1 MRVADTSALTAVPT
15 ETEVGTSGF
24 HVATKEPVKSKPD
37 IRAASWTDRTPL
49 PTAPLTMRAADA
61 SAATVVSTDAVTDIS
76 GSPLQVPPVATKEL
90 DKSEPDI
97 EHALVDDDPRSWS
110 EARKTAI
117 LFIIS
122 GASVIAGLC
131 ANIQN
136 PANAQIEQQLHAS
149 SGQISLSLSLF
160 ILVQGNFP
168 VLWSAVSEIKGRKL
182 VYLAS
187 VSFFTLGSAIVAI
200 SKSIGLLIGMRIL
213 QAIGSSAVLSIGAAT
228 LADIYEP
235 HQRGAKVGVYYCA
248 PLLGPS
254 LGPIIGGVLTQ
265 TFSWRAVFWF
275 LVIWGGVIFSAFLAR
290 FQDTFRRERS
300 LTYQNVLRRRTNG
313 GKRASEEPPKDVE
326 AQPPI
331 ATAGD
336 AKDITLSLVDV
347 NPFPPYVNILR
358 RKNNLV
364 ILMASGLLFAF
375 GFSITYT
382 CARTLALYYDYNALK
397 TGLVLLSFG
406 IGSML
411 GSILGGRWSD
421 RTLARLKAANGGVSF
436 PEMRLESTKIAMCG
450 LPPAVISYAW
460 ICQERV
466 HVAAMCV
473 MLFLAGFFS
482 IWIYSSTL
490 AYVVDSNTGNSSSA
504 VAANSSIRGASAFVA
519 AEVAVPLQDAIG
531 DGGLYTLWAGL
542 MLFAELVILLVL
554 YRGKQWRE
562 ASIEKEKRRSA
573 GVR

>member
-1 MRVADTSALTAVPT
+1 MHVADTSAMTA
-15 ETEVGTSGF
+15 VGTSDL
-24 HVATKEPVKSKPD
+24 HVATKEPVISKPD
-37 IRAASWTDRTPL
+37 LRAASWTDRTPL
-49 PTAPLTMRAADA
+49 PTTPFA
-61 SAATVVSTDAVTDIS
+61 SAVTDI
-76 GSPLQVPPVATKEL
+76 PTDAVLPVVTKEL
-90 DKSEPDI
+90 DKSKPDI
-97 EHALVDDDPRSWS
+97 EHALVEDDPRSWS
-110 EARKTAI
+110 DTRKTAI

-200 SKSIGLLIGMRIL
+200 SKSIGLSIGMRIL
-213 QAIGSSAVLSIGAAT
+213 QAIGYTSVGRAPVLSIGAAT

-265 TFSWRAVFWF
+265 AFSWRAVFWF
-275 LVIWGGVIFSAFLAR
+275 LVIWGGVIFSAFLAL
-290 FQDTFRRERS
+290 FKDTFRRERS
-300 LTYQNVLRRRTNG
+300 LTYQNL
-313 GKRASEEPPKDVE
+313 KSPPKDIE
-326 AQPPI
+326 AQTPI
-331 ATAGD
+331 ATAVD
-336 AKDITLSLVDV
+336 CERQSLCLLLDSIFSVA
-347 NPFPPYVNILR
+347 
-358 RKNNLV
+358 KNNLV
-364 ILMASGLLFAF
+364 ILMPSGLLFAF

-382 CARTLALYYDYNALK
+382 CARTLALYLR
-397 TGLVLLSFG
+397 LRC
-406 IGSML
+406 IE
-411 GSILGGRWSD
+411 D
-421 RTLARLKAANGGVSF
+421 RAGPLQRLKAANGGVSF
-436 PEMRLESTKIAMCG
+436 PEMRLESTKIAMWG
-450 LPPAVISYAW
+450 LPPAVIGYAW
-460 ICQERV
+460 VCQERV
-466 HVAAMCV
+466 HIAAMCV

-482 IWIYSSTL
+482 IWMYSSTL

-531 DGGLYTLWAGL
+531 DGGLYTIWAGL

>member
-61 SAATVVSTDAVTDIS
+61 SAATVVSADAVTDIS
-76 GSPLQVPPVATKEL
+76 GSPLQAPPVVTKEL
-90 DKSEPDI
+90 DISKPDI

>member
-1 MRVADTSALTAVPT
+1 
-15 ETEVGTSGF
+15 
-24 HVATKEPVKSKPD
+24 
-37 IRAASWTDRTPL
+37 
-49 PTAPLTMRAADA
+49 MRAADA
-61 SAATVVSTDAVTDIS
+61 SAATVVSADAVTDIS
-76 GSPLQVPPVATKEL
+76 GSPLQAPPVVTKEL
-90 DKSEPDI
+90 DISKPDI

>member
-24 HVATKEPVKSKPD
+24 HVATKEPVKSNPD
-37 IRAASWTDRTPL
+37 IRAVSWTDRTPL
-49 PTAPLTMRAADA
+49 PTAPSTMRAADA
-61 SAATVVSTDAVTDIS
+61 SAATVVSADAVTDIS
-76 GSPLQVPPVATKEL
+76 GSPLQAPPVVTKEL
-90 DKSEPDI
+90 DISKPDI

-265 TFSWRAVFWF
+265 AFSWRAVFWF
-275 LVIWGGVIFSAFLAR
+275 LVIWGGVIFSAFLAL

-313 GKRASEEPPKDVE
+313 KRVSEEPPKDVE

-336 AKDITLSLVDV
+336 AKDITLSFVDV

-450 LPPAVISYAW
+450 LPPAVIGYAW

-531 DGGLYTLWAGL
+531 DGGHYTLWAGL